1 METHI
6 LNWSEFLL
14 RNKKATVNGKTYKQ
28 DSSQFIIELYNQ
40 WLSNSDE
47 GVKLKSERVSLDQ
60 MMRDFY
66 KSSK

>member
-14 RNKKATVNGKTYKQ
+14 RNKKATVNGKTYKR
-28 DSSQFIIELYNQ
+28 DGSQFVIELYNQ

-47 GVKLKSERVSLDQ
+47 GRKLEHVSLDE

-66 KSSK
+66 KSRK

>member
-1 METHI
+1 
-6 LNWSEFLL
+6 L

>member
-47 GVKLKSERVSLDQ
+47 GAKLKPE
-60 MMRDFY
+60 
-66 KSSK
+66 